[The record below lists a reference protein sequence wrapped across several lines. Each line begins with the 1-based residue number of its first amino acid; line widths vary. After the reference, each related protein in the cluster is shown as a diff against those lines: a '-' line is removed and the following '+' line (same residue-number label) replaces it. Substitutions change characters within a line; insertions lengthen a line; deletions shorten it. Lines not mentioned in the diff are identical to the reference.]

1 VHTPKYIQKVLESV
15 TMDSNDLKDIIISD
29 EEERENQIHELIG
42 QKTTIS

>member
-1 VHTPKYIQKVLESV
+1 MSKYIQKVFESV
-15 TMDSNDLKDIIISD
+15 TMDKDGLKNIIFSD